1 MCSLFSRVDLSRRL
15 KTACEWKEGLV
26 GEISRVEAL
35 LVQEKGR
42 QRKGRAMALLFL
54 LSSPRGVEPAHSEQG
69 FSPQ

>member
-1 MCSLFSRVDLSRRL
+1 M
-15 KTACEWKEGLV
+15 

-54 LSSPRGVEPAHSEQG
+54 LSSPRGVELAHSEQG